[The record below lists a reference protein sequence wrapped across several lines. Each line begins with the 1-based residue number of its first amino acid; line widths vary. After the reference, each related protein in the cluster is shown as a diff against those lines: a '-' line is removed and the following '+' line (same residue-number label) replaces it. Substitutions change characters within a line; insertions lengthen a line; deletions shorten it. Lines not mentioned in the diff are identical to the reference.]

1 MPGLF
6 EIKDGAGG
14 QAAMENSGKPEIFP
28 RLIICKLYRFAAQP
42 DKDLESAF
50 SMEQATGITVPKA
63 VFSAPWSKVKVTAE
77 ITSAKDLHCIIFWDS
92 GKQKASTF
100 EPISAKI
107 KLEPGQSWT
116 MSSDWRCSDVK

>member
-1 MPGLF
+1 
-6 EIKDGAGG
+6 
-14 QAAMENSGKPEIFP
+14 FP
-28 RLIICKLYRFAAQP
+28 RLFICKLYRFAAQP

-63 VFSAPWSKVKVTAE
+63 VFTAPWSKVKVSAE

-116 MSSDWRCSDVK
+116 MSSAWRCSDGK